1 MKKMRWLLMLLCI
14 FFSSLKVKAQEFEIQ
29 QLLLD
34 IQKLMQLK
42 EILDDMYKGYE
53 ILSQGYTAIK
63 DISEGNF
70 NLHKDFLDG
79 LLEVNPVIS
88 NYKRVADIFY
98 YETLIVKNAGNA
110 LKNFQASTLFS
121 EDELNYMGTVYNNLL
136 DASAKN
142 IEDLLTIITANQLR
156 MSDEER
162 LAGIDRIF
170 TDVQDKLM
178 FLQHFN
184 NGSSVLAA
192 QRKNALWNV
201 QKDKILFGLPK

>member
-1 MKKMRWLLMLLCI
+1 MKKWKGVVVLICLSCATLQ
-14 FFSSLKVKAQEFEIQ
+14 SNAQQYEIQ

-34 IQKLMQLK
+34 IEKLAQLK
-42 EILDDMYKGYE
+42 GILNDMYKGYE
-53 ILSQGYTAIK
+53 ILSEGYGAIK

-70 NLHKDFLDG
+70 NLHNDFLNG
-79 LLEVNPVIS
+79 LLEVNPVVK

-98 YETLIVKNAGNA
+98 YETLIVKTAGTA
-110 LKNFQASTLFS
+110 VKNFQASDMFS
-121 EDELNYMGTVYNNLL
+121 EDELDYMGTVYNNLL

-142 IEDLLTIITANQLR
+142 VEDLLTIITAQQLR

-162 LAGIDRIF
+162 LAGIDRIY
-170 TDVQDKLM
+170 DEVQDKLL

-184 NGSSVLAA
+184 GGTSVLAA
-192 QRKNALWNV
+192 QRKNELWNI

>member
-1 MKKMRWLLMLLCI
+1 MKKWRLILL
-14 FFSSLKVKAQEFEIQ
+14 FFCLSCVSLKSNAQEYEIQ

-34 IQKLMQLK
+34 IEKLVQLK
-42 EILDDMYKGYE
+42 EILSDMYKGYE
-53 ILSQGYTAIK
+53 ILSEGYGAIK

-79 LLEVNPVIS
+79 LLEVNPVVK

-98 YETLIVKNAGNA
+98 YETLIVTNAGNA
-110 LKNFQASTLFS
+110 IRNFQASELFTA
-121 EDELNYMGTVYNNLL
+121 DELSYISTVCNNVLT
-136 DASAKN
+136 ASAKN
-142 IEDLLTIITANQLR
+142 VEDLLTIITAQQLR
-156 MSDEER
+156 MSDDER
-162 LAGIDRIF
+162 IAGIDRIYNE
-170 TDVQDKLM
+170 VQDKLL

-184 NGSSVLAA
+184 SGTSVLAA

>member
-1 MKKMRWLLMLLCI
+1 MKNVKWLLVVLCI
-14 FFSSLKVKAQEFEIQ
+14 CVSSFKVKAQEYEIQ

-34 IQKLMQLK
+34 IEKLLQLK
-42 EILDDMYKGYE
+42 EILSDMYKGYE
-53 ILSQGYTAIK
+53 ILSNGYTAIK

-79 LLEVNPVIS
+79 LLEVNPVVK

-110 LKNFQASTLFS
+110 IQNFQASELFS
-121 EDELNYMGTVYNNLL
+121 TDEINYISTVCNNVLN
-136 DASAKN
+136 ASAKN
-142 IEDLLTIITANQLR
+142 VEDLLTIITAQQLR
-156 MSDEER
+156 MSDDER
-162 LAGIDRIF
+162 IAGIDRIYNE
-170 TDVQDKLM
+170 VQDKLL

-184 NGSSVLAA
+184 SGTSVLAA